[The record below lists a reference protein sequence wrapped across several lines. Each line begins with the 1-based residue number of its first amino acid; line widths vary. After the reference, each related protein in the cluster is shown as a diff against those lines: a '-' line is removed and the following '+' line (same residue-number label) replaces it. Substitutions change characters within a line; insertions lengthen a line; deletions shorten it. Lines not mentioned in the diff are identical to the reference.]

1 MTAQPEPTATQRSA
15 APAAPEGVLRP
26 AEDVEVAELG
36 PSRAAFPLHGAETGG
51 TYSLTDFRLAP
62 PPAPG
67 PPPHVHEDADEAVY
81 VLEGEVEMG
90 IGDQKLVGSAGA
102 MMLVPR
108 GTLHSLTNVGA
119 SPARFLVILSPPGY
133 EGFWRE
139 MAALRRQLGG
149 PPDPGTVLALQRKYH
164 LATGEQVRRFD

>member
-1 MTAQPEPTATQRSA
+1 MTAPPEPTATPRSA
-15 APAAPEGVLRP
+15 AAAPEGILRP

-36 PSRAAFPLHGAETGG
+36 PNRATFPLHGAETGG
-51 TYSLTDFRLAP
+51 TYSLTDFRMAP

-81 VLEGEVEMG
+81 VLEGELEMG
-90 IGDQKLVGSAGA
+90 IGDRKLVGAPGA
-102 MMLVPR
+102 VMLVPR
-108 GTLHSLTNVGA
+108 GALHSLTNVG
-119 SPARFLVILSPPGY
+119 SISARFLVILSPPGY

-139 MAALRRQLGG
+139 MAELRRQLGG
-149 PPDPGTVLALQRKYH
+149 PPDPETVLALQRKYH